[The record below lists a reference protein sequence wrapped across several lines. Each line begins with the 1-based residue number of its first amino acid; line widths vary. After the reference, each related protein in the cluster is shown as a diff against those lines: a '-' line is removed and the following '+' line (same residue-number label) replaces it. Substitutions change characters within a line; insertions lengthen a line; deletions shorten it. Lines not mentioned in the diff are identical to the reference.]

1 MAKLLIAED
10 EERMRRLLGMLLSN
24 SGHELDLAADG
35 REAIQKYRDNSPD
48 LLITDL
54 RMPGMGGLDL
64 IQEIRAN
71 DPDLPIIVIT
81 AFGSIESAVEA
92 MQAGATDYITKP
104 FEEAR
109 IKIAIEKNL
118 ATRNILVEN
127 RVLRSELR
135 NRFAFEN
142 IVAEDHRTLAVL
154 DLSRQ
159 VAATNTTVIIYGESG
174 AGKELVTRAI
184 HESSPRSR
192 GPFVALNCA
201 AIPDTLLES
210 ELFGHE
216 RGSFT
221 GATEAKKGRFEMAHG
236 GTLFLDEIGEMA
248 LPLQAKVLRA
258 LESQTF
264 ERVGGTRTIQT
275 DVRFIA
281 ATNKN
286 LRQRVAEGKFRD
298 DLFYR
303 LNVFP
308 VVIPPLRERVDDIIP
323 LTEHFLQRFAR
334 EMGKKPPRIS
344 PEAEDALLAH
354 PWYGNVRELQN
365 VVERAMILIR
375 GDVLTPE
382 LLHVDALDGL
392 DSMAAATREYEKNGP
407 SLGPARNGRPT
418 PPVPAEPAPARG
430 RKGKKAAAPAPAEP
444 QRLSRWHP
452 FRIPEVGFDLE
463 GHERTLIEQA
473 LERTKGNKTAS
484 AKLLGLSRATLRYR
498 LEKYGIAVKKD
509 AEDDEGNE

>member
-1 MAKLLIAED
+1 MARLLIAED
-10 EERMRRLLGMLLSN
+10 EDRMRRLLGMLLSN
-24 SGHELDLAADG
+24 SGHELELAADG
-35 REAIQKYRDNSPD
+35 QQAWEKFQQTPPD

-54 RMPGMGGLDL
+54 RMPNMGGMEL
-64 IQEIRAN
+64 IERVREL
-71 DPDLPIIVIT
+71 DPDVPIIVIT

-92 MQAGATDYITKP
+92 MRAGATDYITKP

-109 IKIAIEKNL
+109 IKLAIGKGL
-118 ATRNILVEN
+118 ATRELLLEN
-127 RVLRSELR
+127 RVLRTELR
-135 NRFAFEN
+135 SKFAFDT
-142 IVAEDHRTLAVL
+142 IVAEDRRTLAVL
-154 DLSRQ
+154 ELARQ
-159 VAATNTTVIIYGESG
+159 VAATNTTVMVYGESG
-174 AGKELVTRAI
+174 TGKELVSRAI
-184 HESSPRSR
+184 HEASPRSR

-221 GATEAKKGRFEMAHG
+221 GATEARKGRFELADG

-248 LPLQAKVLRA
+248 LALQAKVLRA
-258 LESQTF
+258 LEAQEF
-264 ERVGGTRTIQT
+264 ERVGGTRTIRT
-275 DVRFIA
+275 DIRFVA

-308 VVIPPLRERVDDIIP
+308 LVLPPLRDRPDDIVP
-323 LTEHFLQRFAR
+323 LTEYFLQRFAR

-344 PEAEDALLAH
+344 PEAEHLLRTH
-354 PWYGNVRELQN
+354 RWLGNVRELQN
-365 VVERAMILIR
+365 VIERAMILLR
-375 GDVLTPE
+375 DEVLTAE

-392 DSMAAATREYEKNGP
+392 EAMAEATRAYETAGP
-407 SLGPARNGRPT
+407 SLGPPRNG
-418 PPVPAEPAPARG
+418 VPEPAPAPKG
-430 RKGKKAAAPAPAEP
+430 KARKGAEKP
-444 QRLSRWHP
+444 QELPVPEPLPRWHP

-463 GHERTLIEQA
+463 QHERTLIEQA

-484 AKLLGLSRATLRYR
+484 ARLLGLTRATMRYR
-498 LEKYGIAVKKD
+498 LEKYGLAARKD
-509 AEDDEGNE
+509 GEEAAADE